1 MSIWSAILLGIVQ
14 GLTDFLPVSS
24 SGHMSIIY
32 NLFNIS
38 SAADGNKL
46 FDALLH
52 IGTISSVLIVYRGE
66 IAEMFYELLSF
77 ADVGPLAGQPKNRHF
92 AAREFIMIFA
102 ATLPLLLVL
111 PVRARLEMLYYRNIF
126 VGVAVFL
133 TGCVLYTADR
143 MPAGKKNERNMT
155 ILDAIIIGISQCTAA
170 IPGLSRSGIAI
181 TGGIAVGLRKD
192 YAVKFAF
199 LLSVPAS
206 LGVCIFKIAD
216 AAGAG
221 VDWSLLPAYLLG
233 MVFSLLSGILAI
245 NILKNIG
252 EKGKFGGFVYYCWVV
267 GVLGIILSMI
277 F

>member
-155 ILDAIIIGISQCTAA
+155 ILDAIIIGICQCTAA

-216 AAGAG
+216 AARAG

-252 EKGKFGGFVYYCWVV
+252 EKGKFGGFAYYCWVV